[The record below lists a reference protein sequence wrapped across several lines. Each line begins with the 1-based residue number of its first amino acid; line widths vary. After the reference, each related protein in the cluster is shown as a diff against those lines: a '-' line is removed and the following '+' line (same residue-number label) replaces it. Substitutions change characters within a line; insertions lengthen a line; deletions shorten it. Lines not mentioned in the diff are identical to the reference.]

1 MFVCRHGIPETSRM
15 VALRTAT
22 RLLLCSLLGAT
33 AHAQE
38 PAEQA
43 PATSARDYVTISAPS
58 IAFIHVRLIDGTGA
72 PARTDQTVLV
82 ADGRITAVGN
92 AASVTVPAGAQTID
106 LTGKSL
112 LPGLVMV
119 HEHLFYP
126 VGRGNYGEMA
136 YSFPRMYLGGGA
148 TTIRT
153 GGSMHPYADLNVRKY
168 VDAGQLPGPKIDVTG
183 PYLTGPGIGLVQ
195 FHELTDDADA
205 RRTVAQWADLGAT
218 SFKAYMH
225 ITRDELKA
233 AADEAHKRGLRI
245 TGHLCSVTFREAA
258 DAGIDNLEHGLVT
271 ATDFVAGKKPDECI
285 APTGSL
291 ASLDLKSDTLQSLI
305 RHLVAK
311 KVAITSTLVVFEN
324 LTPQRP
330 PLPDRSLEAMTPD
343 TRLQYLTARARIA
356 GSTVSPWL
364 ALFKKEMAFE
374 KMFADAGGLLLAG
387 SDPTGIGG
395 VIPGYSNQRELEL
408 LVEAGFT
415 PLEAIRIGTL
425 NGATYLGRAAHVGS
439 IAVGKD
445 ADLLVVAGDPS
456 TTISDIE
463 RIETVFKDG
472 VGYDSGKL
480 LSSGKGSV
488 GAQ

>member
-1 MFVCRHGIPETSRM
+1 MPASLSSARRPSFSWR
-15 VALRTAT
+15 AT
-22 RLLLCSLLGAT
+22 VLLLLAAPLAS
-33 AHAQE
+33 AQE
-38 PAEQA
+38 PAEL
-43 PATSARDYVTISAPS
+43 PPPTLAREYVTVSAPV
-58 IAFIHVRLIDGTGA
+58 IAFVHARVIDGTGA
-72 PARTDQTVLV
+72 PARAEQTVLV
-82 ADGRITAVGN
+82 VDGKI
-92 AASVTVPAGAQTID
+92 AAMGDASSVAIPAGAQTID

-112 LPGLVMV
+112 LPGFVMV
-119 HEHLFYP
+119 HEHMFYP

-168 VDAGQLPGPKIDVTG
+168 VDAGQIPGPKIDVTG
-183 PYLTGPGIGLVQ
+183 PYLTGPGIGLLQ
-195 FHELTDDADA
+195 FHELVDAADA

-233 AADEAHKRGLRI
+233 AADEAHKRGFKI

-258 DAGIDNLEHGLVT
+258 ELGIDNLEHGLVV
-271 ATDFVAGKKPDECI
+271 ATDFVPDKKPDVCM
-285 APTGSL
+285 AAT
-291 ASLDLKSDTLQSLI
+291 ASVAALDMQSDGLTSLI
-305 RHLVAK
+305 RTLVDHR
-311 KVAITSTLVVFEN
+311 VAVTSTLVVFEN
-324 LTPQRP
+324 LTPMRP
-330 PLPDRSLEAMTPD
+330 PLPERSLEAMTPD

-356 GSTVSPWL
+356 GSTVSPWI
-364 ALFKKEMAFE
+364 ALFRKELQFE
-374 KMFADAGGLLLAG
+374 RMFADAGGLLLAG

-425 NGATYLGRAAHVGS
+425 NGATYLGRASRVGS

-456 TTISDIE
+456 TNIADIE
-463 RIETVFKDG
+463 KLETVFKDG
-472 VGYDSGKL
+472 VGYDSAKL
-480 LSSGKGSV
+480 LASGKGSV